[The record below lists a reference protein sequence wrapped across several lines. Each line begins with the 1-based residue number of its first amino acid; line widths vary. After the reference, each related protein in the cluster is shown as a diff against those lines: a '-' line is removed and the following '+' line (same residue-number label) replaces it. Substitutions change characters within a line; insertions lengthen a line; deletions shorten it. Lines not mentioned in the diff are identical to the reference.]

1 MSSLE
6 DDIQAVNR
14 ADSKLADLRHR
25 LSGFKPPTCPKCQDT
40 GIREVT
46 TWQPDDWE
54 YAFCD
59 CEVGR
64 VKGLEDV

>member
-1 MSSLE
+1 MSTLE

-14 ADSKLADLRHR
+14 AGSKLADLRHR

-40 GIREVT
+40 GIVEVPNG
-46 TWQPDDWE
+46 PDDWE

-59 CEVGR
+59 CEAGR